1 MQISK
6 PIKKLKIKI
15 LNFKTH
21 FSSNSN
27 QNKNLHLQISSYA
40 IIDGQ
45 ISQHTIICTEFS
57 KYLHVVCATSKCTK
71 YRKGDM

>member
-27 QNKNLHLQISSYA
+27 QNKNLPYTSVHMQLKMARLVNTQSYVHNLA
-40 IIDGQ
+40 KIYV
-45 ISQHTIICTEFS
+45 SC
-57 KYLHVVCATSKCTK
+57 V
-71 YRKGDM
+71 